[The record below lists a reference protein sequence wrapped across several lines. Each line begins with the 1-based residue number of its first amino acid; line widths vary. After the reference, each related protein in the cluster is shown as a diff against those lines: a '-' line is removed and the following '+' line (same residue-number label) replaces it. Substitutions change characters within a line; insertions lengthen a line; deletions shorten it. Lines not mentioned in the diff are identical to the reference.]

1 MTQFAKDLDDAILT
15 AITSTM
21 LAHPGA
27 PKGLIIGCLID
38 KLAFVFAA
46 ASSDKD
52 YDRKVVLD
60 FCASPTHCRARI
72 SRGPPSERR
81 ARSLQHED
89 HVAAAR
95 PAVMTLPSASAAPAI
110 GTRRPRTTTSTITTP
125 TPTSTT
131 S

>member
-60 FCASPTHCRARI
+60 FVRAQLTAALEYHEGRHRSGALDLSNTKI
-72 SRGPPSERR
+72 TWLQQGQPS
-81 ARSLQHED
+81 
-89 HVAAAR
+89 
-95 PAVMTLPSASAAPAI
+95 
-110 GTRRPRTTTSTITTP
+110 
-125 TPTSTT
+125 
-131 S
+131 